1 MKNTIDFLEVCQ
13 ESNLLENIFLGQKV
27 EKETEKESSHIEV
40 IESLSYKANIT
51 NDNMNDYTK
60 GYTNV
65 INRIIESNMSISNNT
80 DILYS
85 EIQERFILDNG
96 ITVLV
101 NTNIGKTEYS
111 RSHNMELVILG
122 NTNKRNNDKW
132 IYSLLERLLER
143 IYYRKG
149 NLIPYSYIRNR
160 DKKHIK
166 ILQSIVSKKDYGIYA
181 IWNIDI
187 NIGYIEYSM
196 SEYNRIMN
204 NEYSDCILYQHMDN
218 RIMECNSNNI
228 SNIVNIETINILRY
242 SNIHNVLYDSS
253 NSNVIDTI

>member
-1 MKNTIDFLEVCQ
+1 MKTFIDSLEVCQ
-13 ESNLLENIFLGQKV
+13 ESNLLENIFLGQK
-27 EKETEKESSHIEV
+27 EQMEETQESQVKSV
-40 IESLSYKANIT
+40 YTSSYIAS
-51 NDNMNDYTK
+51 DNMHDYTSD
-60 GYTNV
+60 YMNV

-149 NLIPYSYIRNR
+149 NIIPYSYIRNR

-187 NIGYIEYSM
+187 NIGYIEYSI

-218 RIMECNSNNI
+218 RIMEWNSNNI

>member
-1 MKNTIDFLEVCQ
+1 MKTFIDSLEVCQ
-13 ESNLLENIFLGQKV
+13 ESNLLENIFLGQK
-27 EKETEKESSHIEV
+27 EQMEETQESQVKSV
-40 IESLSYKANIT
+40 YTSSYIAS
-51 NDNMNDYTK
+51 DNMHDYTSD
-60 GYTNV
+60 YMNV

-149 NLIPYSYIRNR
+149 NIIPYSYIRNR

-187 NIGYIEYSM
+187 NIGYIEYSI